1 MQGVRLTRRG
11 KIVIVVAAITA
22 VIGFTWLT
30 SGKALS
36 CDWRGGFEP
45 CQIVKIGK

>member
-1 MQGVRLTRRG
+1 MNDIRLTRRG
-11 KIVIVVAAITA
+11 KIVVVIAALA
-22 VIGFTWLT
+22 FVVGFTWLT

-45 CQIVKIGK
+45 CQIVELGK

>member
-11 KIVIVVAAITA
+11 KIVIVVAALAA

-45 CQIVKIGK
+45 CQIVEIGK